1 MSYEFAE
8 SPVRYFGIEVDDALE
23 IAEQLRCNLAGL
35 VATAEPDGRRPAK
48 SSPSSPPPNSLESGH
63 SDLPKLVDTQ

>member
-1 MSYEFAE
+1 MVRAVEWASAYE
-8 SPVRYFGIEVDDALE
+8 RL
-23 IAEQLRCNLAGL
+23 
-35 VATAEPDGRRPAK
+35 DGPSSAK